1 MVDLWNVP
9 EGLYSADVITARVAE
24 ALQYAF
30 VLLQQHRAG
39 RVFIRKNFIRDL
51 GINKDTF
58 KIYTTPIMNENYK
71 LVSGPTKIELFHNIM
86 LELGVKP
93 WQLYEAAE
101 TSNSYRE
108 FIQKVTRIV
117 LGDVV
122 HVVSANDGEHLPSP
136 ARRSVP

>member
-9 EGLYSADVITARVAE
+9 EALYTADIITARVAE

-30 VLLQQHRAG
+30 MLLQQKRSGRAL
-39 RVFIRKNFIRDL
+39 VRKNLIRDL
-51 GINKDTF
+51 GINKDTL
-58 KIYTTPIMNENYK
+58 KIYITPVLDENYR

-108 FIQKVTRIV
+108 FIEKVSRIV
-117 LGDVV
+117 LGDGAQVA
-122 HVVSANDGEHLPSP
+122 SANDEGRLPSP
-136 ARRSVP
+136 TKRAV

>member
-24 ALQYAF
+24 ALQYA
-30 VLLQQHRAG
+30 VSLLQQHRAG
-39 RVFIRKNFIRDL
+39 KVFIRKNFIRDL

-58 KIYTTPIMNENYK
+58 KIYTTPIMNENYQ

-86 LELGVKP
+86 LELGVSP

-101 TSNSYRE
+101 TSNSYE
-108 FIQKVTRIV
+108 DFLQKVTRIV
-117 LGDVV
+117 LEGVARAV
-122 HVVSANDGEHLPSP
+122 AANDRSRLPRP
-136 ARRSVP
+136 NKRKAG

>member
-9 EGLYSADVITARVAE
+9 EAFYTADVITARVAE

-30 VLLQQHRAG
+30 VLLQQPRAG
-39 RVFIRKNFIRDL
+39 RVFVRKNLIRDL
-51 GINKDTF
+51 GINKDTL
-58 KIYTTPIMNENYK
+58 KIYITPVLDENYK
-71 LVSGPTKIELFHNIM
+71 LVSGPTKIAVFHGIM
-86 LELGVKP
+86 HELGVRP
-93 WQLYEAAE
+93 SQLYEAAE

-122 HVVSANDGEHLPSP
+122 QAVSANDGETLPSP
-136 ARRSVP
+136 VKRSMP

>member
-9 EGLYSADVITARVAE
+9 EALFTADVITARVAE

-30 VLLQQHRAG
+30 VLLQQPRAG
-39 RVFIRKNFIRDL
+39 RVFVRKNLIRDL
-51 GINKDTF
+51 GINKDTL
-58 KIYTTPIMNENYK
+58 KIYITPVMDENFK

-108 FIQKVTRIV
+108 FIQKVTKIV
-117 LGDVV
+117 LGDVACA
-122 HVVSANDGEHLPSP
+122 VSANDEEH
-136 ARRSVP
+136 VPTAAKRAMP

>member
-58 KIYTTPIMNENYK
+58 KIYTTPIMDENYK

-101 TSNSYRE
+101 TSNGYE
-108 FIQKVTRIV
+108 DFIQRVTRIV
-117 LGDVV
+117 LAGVV
-122 HVVSANDGEHLPSP
+122 QVVSANDSERLPSP
-136 ARRSVP
+136 TKRSMP

>member
-9 EGLYSADVITARVAE
+9 EALYTADVITARVAE

-30 VLLQQHRAG
+30 ALLQQPRAG
-39 RVFIRKNFIRDL
+39 RTFVRKNLIRDL
-51 GINKDTF
+51 GINKDTL
-58 KIYTTPIMNENYK
+58 KIYITPVMDENYR
-71 LVSGPTKIELFHNIM
+71 LISGPTKIELFHNIM

-101 TSNSYRE
+101 TSRCYRE

-117 LGDVV
+117 LGDVA
-122 HVVSANDGEHLPSP
+122 HAVSANDEESFPSP
-136 ARRSVP
+136 AKRSKP

>member
-9 EGLYSADVITARVAE
+9 EALYTADIITARVAE

-30 VLLQQHRAG
+30 MLLKQKRTGRAF
-39 RVFIRKNFIRDL
+39 VRKNLIRDL
-51 GINKDTF
+51 GINKDTL
-58 KIYTTPIMNENYK
+58 KIYITPVLDENYR

-108 FIQKVTRIV
+108 FIEKVSRIV
-117 LGDVV
+117 LGDEAKVA
-122 HVVSANDGEHLPSP
+122 SANDEGRFPSP
-136 ARRSVP
+136 TKRAV